1 MENKGDIENQSDVS
15 QADTKLRVVTKRGGA
30 RLQLSPHSHNVPDL
44 GRKSVHFETKVE
56 EGGKII
62 KGLKKWRSGGG
73 GTVSGD
79 EDTRSKEN
87 VGDGGDNSAEL
98 EKKNLPRASIVRKRS
113 YSFSDGHIKHPTL
126 PPIKR
131 WKPGRSGGGRGRGAG
146 GGGGGGTHIVHPRPP
161 GSKNVLPSKFLL
173 GGNIND
179 PLNLNSLN
187 DERIARVVNAV
198 TPESSPLPTPKHRKE
213 EYKIEVL
220 IPPNISDPLNLNAED
235 DSDYEAKLIS
245 PLVKKKKV
253 RHRKRPKKP
262 LLAVDLANLPGPK
275 PEVEEGNEGDIS
287 ETDEEGASSV
297 KPKSF
302 EKFSDP
308 EEDSL
313 EAPEVQKDVLVIK
326 NVEET
331 VDHSKP
337 NIKNDEEAD
346 LKCGIIEKQN
356 LIVEEPKEDA
366 VKIVEPKV
374 DKRKAKKLSSN
385 FNEKNEKFQ
394 YGNYNQ
400 YYGYRNPGKIEDGR
414 LQYFKASWFEDK
426 DVLDIGCNIGHIT
439 ISIAKNNKPS
449 KIVGV
454 DIDKKLI
461 DIARKNVRYY
471 LDTQPDEKTRY
482 PRKPRRSFPLTFGPL
497 DPGQVSSSRSG
508 AGTGSTGTVPTSIA
522 APAAPASP
530 TFPNNIQFFDV
541 NYVLDCDELLET
553 VVPEFDTILCL
564 STTKWIHLNFGDDGL
579 KRVFRRIY
587 AQLKPGGTFV
597 LECQSFSTYR
607 KKKKLTEAIF
617 NNFKN
622 IKLKPENFTDF
633 LIHEVGFSR
642 SEVLALPA
650 HHSKG
655 FQRPLQIF
663 TKVPPSSNIS
673 ASTTPY
679 SFGISPHCY
688 NPSFTP
694 FYGKITPGYT
704 PRYSQPGAPAD
715 PPLAL
720 PTPLYSGPTPPMY
733 YGPTPGGY
741 SANSTPSHSTPGY
754 QTPESLAP
762 PPNPQDPPG
771 FTPRYTPSY
780 TPAHPQYSPGITTPG
795 TTPHYS
801 PGNATPAPTYSP
813 YTPDPPVYSP
823 SAVYS
828 PTPGYSPSA
837 GYSPTPSGPSYSP
850 GPLYS
855 PGNAT
860 PRYSPAEPAYSPSI
874 QGHEVSGNTTPHPGH
889 SGSPGSSPGPRY
901 SWAGGVP
908 GSGGNTPQ
916 HNGGNTPQGGV
927 LSSAGN
933 TPQYVGGNTPTVVAR
948 EGGSTPLRTVPVSES
963 NTGNTPRTAEHT
975 GSNTPQGSDGSGST
989 TPVVGQSGGNTP
1001 LQAGGNTPHHVG
1013 ENTLLQPR
1021 GNTPHQAGANTPLQA
1036 GGNTPQQVGGNTP
1049 KQTGGGTPL
1058 QAGGNTPHQVGGGTP
1073 HQAGGNTPHQAGINT
1088 PLQSSTTVV
1097 TEEGEKSPSLHGG
1110 STPVSASSSL
1120 TLPTGG
1126 PDQGPG
1132 EGEDSPLAGDQA
1144 GDPAGLPA
1152 GDTAGD
1158 TARTPDS

>member
-1 MENKGDIENQSDVS
+1 MENKGDIENLCEESVGD
-15 QADTKLRVVTKRGGA
+15 AKLRVVTRRGGA
-30 RLQLSPHSHNVPDL
+30 RLQLSPHSHNVPES
-44 GRKSVHFETKVE
+44 GRKTVHFETKVG
-56 EGGKII
+56 EGAKK
-62 KGLKKWRSGGG
+62 KGVKKSRVVPGAG

-79 EDTRSKEN
+79 DDSRCKEN
-87 VGDGGDNSAEL
+87 VAAGDSTGTEA
-98 EKKNLPRASIVRKRS
+98 EKKCLPRSSIVRKRS

-126 PPIKR
+126 PPVKR

-146 GGGGGGTHIVHPRPP
+146 GSGGGSVHSVHPRPP

-198 TPESSPLPTPKHRKE
+198 TPESSPLPTPKHRKQ

-262 LLAVDLANLPGPK
+262 LLVVDLANLPGPK

-287 ETDEEGASSV
+287 ETDEEGSSAV
-297 KPKSF
+297 KIQTC
-302 EKFSDP
+302 EKLSDH
-308 EEDSL
+308 EDDSL
-313 EAPEVQKDVLVIK
+313 EVTSAVLANNEVSEKGSEEKVEDSKVITKHDVEGASKASTVEMQILV
-326 NVEET
+326 T
-331 VDHSKP
+331 
-337 NIKNDEEAD
+337 
-346 LKCGIIEKQN
+346 
-356 LIVEEPKEDA
+356 EEPKEDL
-366 VKIVEPKV
+366 KIVDTKIE
-374 DKRKAKKLSSN
+374 KRKLKKFPSN
-385 FNEKNEKFQ
+385 YKEKNGKFQ

-400 YYGYRNPGKIEDGR
+400 YYGYRNPGKIEDIR
-414 LQYFKASWFEDK
+414 LQYFKSDWFEDK

-439 ISIAKNNKPS
+439 ISIAKNNKPA

-461 DIARKNVRYY
+461 EIARKNVRFY

-482 PRKPRRSFPLTFGPL
+482 PRSFPLTFGPL
-497 DPGQVSSSRSG
+497 NPGQVSPPPEQPK
-508 AGTGSTGTVPTSIA
+508 GTPSLTTPKQK
-522 APAAPASP
+522 
-530 TFPNNIQFFDV
+530 FPNNIQFFDV

-553 VVPEFDTILCL
+553 VVPEFDTIMCL

-579 KRVFRRIY
+579 KRVFRRVY
-587 AQLKPGGTFV
+587 AQLKPGGTFI
-597 LECQSFSTYR
+597 LECQSFSTYK
-607 KKKKLTEAIF
+607 KKKKLTETIF
-617 NNFKN
+617 NHFKN

-650 HHSKG
+650 HPSKG

-663 TKVPPSSNIS
+663 TKVLPSSNIS

-715 PPLAL
+715 PPISL

-754 QTPESLAP
+754 QTPDSLAP
-762 PPNPQDPPG
+762 PPNPQEPPG

-780 TPAHPQYSPGITTPG
+780 TPAHPHYSPGIATPG

-823 SAVYS
+823 SAAYS

-850 GPLYS
+850 APLYS

-860 PRYSPAEPAYSPSI
+860 PKYSPAEPAYSPSI
-874 QGHEVSGNTTPHPGH
+874 QGQEVSGNTTPHPGH
-889 SGSPGSSPGPRY
+889 SSSPSSSPGPRY

-916 HNGGNTPQGGV
+916 HNGGNTPQGV
-927 LSSAGN
+927 VQTSAGN
-933 TPQYVGGNTPTVVAR
+933 TPQYAGGSAPFVVGGNTPLRIVAAA
-948 EGGSTPLRTVPVSES
+948 G
-963 NTGNTPRTAEHT
+963 GNTTPDTAENNC
-975 GSNTPQGSDGSGST
+975 GGNTPQGSEGSGSA
-989 TPVVGQSGGNTP
+989 TPVVGQSGGSTP
-1001 LQAGGNTPHHVG
+1001 LQV
-1013 ENTLLQPR
+1013 
-1021 GNTPHQAGANTPLQA
+1021 ANNPEVSEE
-1036 GGNTPQQVGGNTP
+1036 GDVRTPQVNPSSPDQPAEAGQDPGLHGE
-1049 KQTGGGTPL
+1049 GGGD
-1058 QAGGNTPHQVGGGTP
+1058 VG
-1073 HQAGGNTPHQAGINT
+1073 
-1088 PLQSSTTVV
+1088 S
-1097 TEEGEKSPSLHGG
+1097 
-1110 STPVSASSSL
+1110 
-1120 TLPTGG
+1120 
-1126 PDQGPG
+1126 
-1132 EGEDSPLAGDQA
+1132 
-1144 GDPAGLPA
+1144 
-1152 GDTAGD
+1152 
-1158 TARTPDS
+1158 

>member
-1 MENKGDIENQSDVS
+1 MENKGNIENESDS
-15 QADTKLRVVTKRGGA
+15 NASDTKVKVVQKRGA
-30 RLQLSPHSHNVPDL
+30 RLQLSPHSHNVPDM
-44 GRKSVHFETKVE
+44 GRKTVHFESKVE
-56 EGGKII
+56 EDE
-62 KGLKKWRSGGG
+62 KKKVIRKHRPGVC

-79 EDTRSKEN
+79 DDSRCKEN
-87 VGDGGDNSAEL
+87 VADDVTAASDNTAGETEKTSA
-98 EKKNLPRASIVRKRS
+98 PRPSIVRKRS
-113 YSFSDGHIKHPTL
+113 YSFSDGHMKHPTL
-126 PPIKR
+126 PPVKR
-131 WKPGRSGGGRGRGAG
+131 WKQGRSGGGRGRGAG
-146 GGGGGGTHIVHPRPP
+146 GGGGGSVHSVHPRPP

-262 LLAVDLANLPGPK
+262 LLSVDIANLPGPK

-287 ETDEEGASSV
+287 ETDEEGSSGTKAKKFV
-297 KPKSF
+297 
-302 EKFSDP
+302 KFSDP
-308 EEDSL
+308 DDDSL
-313 EAPEVQKDVLVIK
+313 DAPDVSKEVVEKELEEKSENTSSKPEDEPAGKCSDKQAVA
-326 NVEET
+326 VEEVKDDPVKC
-331 VDHSKP
+331 VDFK
-337 NIKNDEEAD
+337 
-346 LKCGIIEKQN
+346 
-356 LIVEEPKEDA
+356 VE
-366 VKIVEPKV
+366 
-374 DKRKAKKLSSN
+374 KRKPKKPYSN

-400 YYGYRNPGKIEDGR
+400 YYGYRNPGKIEDIR
-414 LQYFKASWFEDK
+414 LQYFKSAWFEDK

-439 ISIAKNNKPS
+439 ISVAKNMKPS

-471 LDTQPDEKTRY
+471 MDTQPDEKTRY
-482 PRKPRRSFPLTFGPL
+482 PRSFPLTYGPL
-497 DPGQVSSSRSG
+497 N
-508 AGTGSTGTVPTSIA
+508 
-522 APAAPASP
+522 PARATPASP
-530 TFPNNIQFFDV
+530 GQKPKFPNNIQFFDV
-541 NYVLDCDELLET
+541 NYVLECDELLET
-553 VVPEFDTILCL
+553 VVPEFDTIMCL
-564 STTKWIHLNFGDDGL
+564 STTKWIHLNFGDEGL
-579 KRVFRRIY
+579 KRVFRRVY
-587 AQLKPGGTFV
+587 AQLKPGGTFI
-597 LECQSFSTYR
+597 LECQSFSTYK

-642 SEVLALPA
+642 SEVVALPA
-650 HHSKG
+650 HPSKG

-679 SFGISPHCY
+679 SFGLSPHCY

-715 PPLAL
+715 PPISL
-720 PTPLYSGPTPPMY
+720 PTPLYSGPTPPLY

-762 PPNPQDPPG
+762 PPNPQEPPG

-780 TPAHPQYSPGITTPG
+780 TPAHPHFSPGNATPG

-850 GPLYS
+850 APLYS

-874 QGHEVSGNTTPHPGH
+874 QGQEVSGNTTPHPGH
-889 SGSPGSSPGPRY
+889 SCSPSSSPGPRY

-933 TPQYVGGNTPTVVAR
+933 TPQYVGGSTPHTVAR
-948 EGGSTPLRTVPVSES
+948 EGGGTPLRAVGVSSSVNSVE
-963 NTGNTPRTAEHT
+963 GGTPH
-975 GSNTPQGSDGSGST
+975 TPQGSEGSGST
-989 TPVVGQSGGNTP
+989 TPVVGQSGGSTP
-1001 LQAGGNTPHHVG
+1001 LQVINNQAG
-1013 ENTLLQPR
+1013 ENLP
-1021 GNTPHQAGANTPLQA
+1021 
-1036 GGNTPQQVGGNTP
+1036 
-1049 KQTGGGTPL
+1049 
-1058 QAGGNTPHQVGGGTP
+1058 
-1073 HQAGGNTPHQAGINT
+1073 
-1088 PLQSSTTVV
+1088 SSP
-1097 TEEGEKSPSLHGG
+1097 GEPDEDHPHGG
-1110 STPVSASSSL
+1110 H
-1120 TLPTGG
+1120 GDEG
-1126 PDQGPG
+1126 NG
-1132 EGEDSPLAGDQA
+1132 EEDVAHKLG
-1144 GDPAGLPA
+1144 
-1152 GDTAGD
+1152 TH
-1158 TARTPDS
+1158 

>member
-1 MENKGDIENQSDVS
+1 MENKGDIENKSDDSVG
-15 QADTKLRVVTKRGGA
+15 DTKLRVVTKRGGA

-44 GRKSVHFETKVE
+44 ARKTVHFETKVD
-56 EGGKII
+56 EGAKI

-73 GTVSGD
+73 TGGTVSGD
-79 EDTRSKEN
+79 DDTRCKEN
-87 VGDGGDNSAEL
+87 VAGGGGDSGAEL
-98 EKKNLPRASIVRKRS
+98 EKKNLPKPSIVRKRS

-131 WKPGRSGGGRGRGAG
+131 WKPGRSGGGRGRGTG
-146 GGGGGGTHIVHPRPP
+146 GGGGGGTHSVHPRPP

-245 PLVKKKKV
+245 PLIKKKKV

-262 LLAVDLANLPGPK
+262 LLTVDLANLPGPK
-275 PEVEEGNEGDIS
+275 PELEEGNEGDIS
-287 ETDEEGASSV
+287 ETDEEGGASI
-297 KPKSF
+297 KLKTF

-313 EAPEVQKDVLVIK
+313 EVPEVKKDEV
-326 NVEET
+326 VEKSPEKK
-331 VDHSKP
+331 VEDSKDIINQEEEAESKP
-337 NIKNDEEAD
+337 
-346 LKCGIIEKQN
+346 GTTEKQN
-356 LIVEEPKEDA
+356 IIAEEPKEDS

-374 DKRKAKKLSSN
+374 EKRKAKKPSSN
-385 FNEKNEKFQ
+385 FHEKNSKFQ

-414 LQYFKASWFEDK
+414 LQYFKKAWFEDK

-449 KIVGV
+449 KVVGV

-461 DIARKNVRYY
+461 EIARKNVRYY
-471 LDTQPDEKTRY
+471 LDTQPDDKTRY
-482 PRKPRRSFPLTFGPL
+482 PRSFPLTFGPL
-497 DPGQVSSSRSG
+497 NPGQVSPSS
-508 AGTGSTGTVPTSIA
+508 PQQK
-522 APAAPASP
+522 PK
-530 TFPNNIQFFDV
+530 FPNNIQFFDV

-607 KKKKLTEAIF
+607 KKKKLTETIF

-650 HHSKG
+650 HPSKG

-704 PRYSQPGAPAD
+704 PRYSQPGVPAD
-715 PPLAL
+715 PPLSL
-720 PTPLYSGPTPPMY
+720 PTPLYSGPTPPLY

-780 TPAHPQYSPGITTPG
+780 TPAHPHYSPGNATPG

-850 GPLYS
+850 APLYS

-874 QGHEVSGNTTPHPGH
+874 QGQEVSGNTTPHPGH
-889 SGSPGSSPGPRY
+889 TCSPSSSPGPRY

-927 LSSAGN
+927 QSSAGN
-933 TPQYVGGNTPTVVAR
+933 TPQYAGSNTPTV
-948 EGGSTPLRTVPVSES
+948 GGSTPLRTVPVSGS
-963 NTGNTPRTAEHT
+963 NTPQAGNTTPCTAEHT

-989 TPVVGQSGGNTP
+989 TPVLGQSGGNTP
-1001 LQAGGNTPHHVG
+1001 LQAGGS
-1013 ENTLLQPR
+1013 
-1021 GNTPHQAGANTPLQA
+1021 TPLQA
-1036 GGNTPQQVGGNTP
+1036 V
-1049 KQTGGGTPL
+1049 
-1058 QAGGNTPHQVGGGTP
+1058 
-1073 HQAGGNTPHQAGINT
+1073 
-1088 PLQSSTTVV
+1088 STAVV
-1097 TEEGEKSPSLHGG
+1097 VEEGEG
-1110 STPVSASSSL
+1110 STPLNTV
-1120 TLPTGG
+1120 
-1126 PDQGPG
+1126 
-1132 EGEDSPLAGDQA
+1132 EGEVGPANTADS
-1144 GDPAGLPA
+1144 
-1152 GDTAGD
+1152 
-1158 TARTPDS
+1158 

>member
-1 MENKGDIENQSDVS
+1 MENKGDIENQSDANTGDIKVRGG
-15 QADTKLRVVTKRGGA
+15 ATKRGGA
-30 RLQLSPHSHNVPDL
+30 RLQLSPHSHNVPEL
-44 GRKSVHFETKVE
+44 GRKTVHFEAKLEEVE
-56 EGGKII
+56 KKKGIRKCRPTVGG
-62 KGLKKWRSGGG
+62 SM
-73 GTVSGD
+73 SGD
-79 EDTRSKEN
+79 DDSRCKEN
-87 VGDGGDNSAEL
+87 VAGDATVHDDNIGVGT
-98 EKKNLPRASIVRKRS
+98 EKKLLPRPSIVRKRS

-126 PPIKR
+126 PPVKR

-146 GGGGGGTHIVHPRPP
+146 GGGGGGSAHPRPP

-187 DERIARVVNAV
+187 DERVARVVNAV

-245 PLVKKKKV
+245 PLIKKKKV

-262 LLAVDLANLPGPK
+262 LLSVDIANLPGPK

-287 ETDEEGASSV
+287 ETDEEGSSV
-297 KPKSF
+297 VKTKNI
-302 EKFSDP
+302 EKNSDD
-308 EEDSL
+308 DSL
-313 EAPEVQKDVLVIK
+313 GAPETSKEVSEKK
-326 NVEET
+326 NEDKVVASNTSSKPEGDSVKKSSLDKPRAVEEN
-331 VDHSKP
+331 K
-337 NIKNDEEAD
+337 DEVVAKTLE
-346 LKCGIIEKQN
+346 
-356 LIVEEPKEDA
+356 
-366 VKIVEPKV
+366 KV
-374 DKRKAKKLSSN
+374 DKRKNKKPPSN
-385 FNEKNEKFQ
+385 YNEKNEKFQ

-400 YYGYRNPGKIEDGR
+400 YYGYRNPGKIEDIR
-414 LQYFKASWFEDK
+414 LQHFKSVWFEDK

-439 ISIAKNNKPS
+439 ISVAKSSKPS

-461 DIARKNVRYY
+461 EIARKNVRYY

-482 PRKPRRSFPLTFGPL
+482 PRSFPLTYGPL
-497 DPGQVSSSRSG
+497 NPVQDSPS
-508 AGTGSTGTVPTSIA
+508 
-522 APAAPASP
+522 SP
-530 TFPNNIQFFDV
+530 TQKLKFPNNIQFFDV
-541 NYVLDCDELLET
+541 NYVLECDELLET
-553 VVPEFDTILCL
+553 VVPEFDTIMCL

-579 KRVFRRIY
+579 KRVFRRVY
-587 AQLKPGGTFV
+587 AQLKPGGTFI
-597 LECQSFSTYR
+597 LECQSFSTYK
-607 KKKKLTEAIF
+607 KKKKLTEIIF

-622 IKLKPENFTDF
+622 IKLKPENFADF

-642 SEVLALPA
+642 SEVVALPA
-650 HHSKG
+650 HPSKG

-679 SFGISPHCY
+679 SFGLSPHCY

-715 PPLAL
+715 PPISL
-720 PTPLYSGPTPPMY
+720 PTPLYSGPTPPLY
-733 YGPTPGGY
+733 YGPTPGAY

-762 PPNPQDPPG
+762 PPNPQEPLG

-780 TPAHPQYSPGITTPG
+780 TPAHPHYSPGNATPG

-823 SAVYS
+823 SAMYS

-850 GPLYS
+850 APLYS

-874 QGHEVSGNTTPHPGH
+874 QGQEVSGNTTPHPGH
-889 SGSPGSSPGPRY
+889 SCSPSSSPGPRY

-916 HNGGNTPQGGV
+916 HNGGNTPQGG
-927 LSSAGN
+927 LQSSAGN
-933 TPQYVGGNTPTVVAR
+933 TPQYA
-948 EGGSTPLRTVPVSES
+948 GSTPHAVTREGEGTPFRSVAVS
-963 NTGNTPRTAEHT
+963 
-975 GSNTPQGSDGSGST
+975 GSNTPLRAESGNNENIEGATPHGSEGSGDT
-989 TPVVGQSGGNTP
+989 TPVVGQSGSSTP
-1001 LQAGGNTPHHVG
+1001 LHA
-1013 ENTLLQPR
+1013 E
-1021 GNTPHQAGANTPLQA
+1021 
-1036 GGNTPQQVGGNTP
+1036 
-1049 KQTGGGTPL
+1049 
-1058 QAGGNTPHQVGGGTP
+1058 
-1073 HQAGGNTPHQAGINT
+1073 
-1088 PLQSSTTVV
+1088 
-1097 TEEGEKSPSLHGG
+1097 
-1110 STPVSASSSL
+1110 ASSSVGDVVHL
-1120 TLPTGG
+1120 LPS
-1126 PDQGPG
+1126 PLPG
-1132 EGEDSPLAGDQA
+1132 EVDDHGQGDEGEEVLDAHPQGS
-1144 GDPAGLPA
+1144 
-1152 GDTAGD
+1152 
-1158 TARTPDS
+1158 